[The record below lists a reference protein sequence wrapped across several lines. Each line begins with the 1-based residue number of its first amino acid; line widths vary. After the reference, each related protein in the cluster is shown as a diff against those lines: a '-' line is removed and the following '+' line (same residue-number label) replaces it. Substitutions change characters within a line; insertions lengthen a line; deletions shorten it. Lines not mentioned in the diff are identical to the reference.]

1 MREIKFRAWDKKE
14 KRMYEWP
21 FIIHFF
27 DEEIRVHKEGYGYT
41 RIPMDDIELL
51 QFTGLKDRNGKEI
64 YEGDIRC
71 GKYYFDTEDQT
82 RFQVMKWDKK
92 STCFYWDGPEIPRFI
107 GVEVIGNIHENP
119 ELLQTNEST
128 SQ

>member
-1 MREIKFRAWDKKE
+1 MREIKFRAWDKDLN
-14 KRMYEWP
+14 RMWSDPSVNYESLK
-21 FIIHFF
+21 
-27 DEEIRVHKEGYGYT
+27 DESLVWMQY
-41 RIPMDDIELL
+41 
-51 QFTGLKDRNGKEI
+51 TGLKDRNGKEI